1 MEVDFTLW
9 SLQDILKQI
18 PFDTPVTENGIALDF
33 SEINAP
39 DYVKTNFKVIFI
51 YDKTDKAPYDASCSI
66 YSPKGTQKIGIVITI
81 NQKYEKAL
89 EKWLNTKDKNCI
101 ELCYRR
107 RELYCH
113 EVSHLIAIIRAFPSE
128 RFFYA
133 KDDFIKRSKDK
144 FAKSIKT
151 AEEVKP
157 VRIYTEEVKRISTTK
172 PGISPSVFDKEH
184 FRYGSDS
191 LNYFNLYQEL
201 ILPYDRMKN
210 AVVSLCE
217 NIRKTGDIT
226 FDNVA
231 KETLVSKDFFDIFPE
246 KLTALRELLSKEI
259 FGEIS

>member
-18 PFDTPVTENGIALDF
+18 PFNTPVAENGIALDF
-33 SEINAP
+33 SKINAP

-51 YDKTDKAPYDASCSI
+51 YDKTDNAPYDASCSI
-66 YSPKGTQKIGIVITI
+66 YSPNDTKKIGIVITI

-89 EKWLNTKDKNCI
+89 EKWLKNKDKECI
-101 ELCYRR
+101 ELCCRR

-128 RFFYA
+128 RFFHA
-133 KDDFIKRSKDK
+133 KDDFIKRSNDK
-144 FAKSIKT
+144 FSKSIKT

-157 VRIYTEEVKRISTTK
+157 VRISTIK
-172 PGISPSVFDKEH
+172 PGVSPSIFDKEH
-184 FRYGSDS
+184 FRYGNDS
-191 LNYFNLYQEL
+191 LNYFNLYQDL

-210 AVVSLCE
+210 AVASLCD
-217 NIRKTGDIT
+217 NIKKTGAIT
-226 FDNVA
+226 FDDVA
-231 KETLVSKDFFDIFPE
+231 KETFVSKDFFDIFPE